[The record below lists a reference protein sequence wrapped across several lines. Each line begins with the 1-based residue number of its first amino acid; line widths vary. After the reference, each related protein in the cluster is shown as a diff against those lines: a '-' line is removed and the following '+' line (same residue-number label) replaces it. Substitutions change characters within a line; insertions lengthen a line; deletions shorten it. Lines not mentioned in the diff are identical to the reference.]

1 MCRNVAS
8 KSHGP
13 VVTWTAWP
21 RCEMYI
27 SQQPN
32 LPRRAQ
38 VTTDMWLAISQKKK
52 KNNCSAFMPS
62 CFLSQ
67 GFLSEFA
74 LGFSPYLRG

>member
-52 KNNCSAFMPS
+52 KTIVVPS
-62 CFLSQ
+62 CLLVFSQ